1 MSSHRNLLPLAL
13 LILLPLQDL
22 PSYPIDGYSHTNIRR
37 LRYLQGVVDGSIK
50 GRKPVPGALL
60 SMEDIRL
67 QLTGPRGDSL
77 AILPAPDPALQRA
90 VNSLFPRLDESYS
103 IALLDI
109 TPGREPRYAS
119 RKEKAGY
126 QPGSVGK
133 LAVLLGFF
141 TELRKI
147 YPDSFEKCRE
157 LLCNR
162 SVRAGRW
169 ALTDEHTVSIFD
181 IEKEKLT
188 RRQVRESDVF
198 LLYEWLD
205 YMMSVSNNGAASV
218 CWREAILMRVFGER
232 YPTLS
237 REEADA
243 WFRSTRRAEVS
254 AIAVDVVNAPLRALG
269 ISDKEWRLGS
279 MFTRGGKDLVTPKGG
294 SLGSPLGLM
303 KFLVALERGACVDAE
318 SSLEMKRLFYM
329 TDRRIRYAASP
340 ALRDA
345 AVYFKSGSLYSCRS
359 EAGYACAKYKGNKE
373 NYMNSVAIVEH
384 PDGTVYLVSLMS
396 NVLKRNS
403 ASDHMALAAAIDRK
417 VRGR

>member
-1 MSSHRNLLPLAL
+1 MSLLRNLLPLAL
-13 LILLPLQDL
+13 LLLLPPQEV
-22 PSYPIDGYSHTNIRR
+22 PSYPIDGYPYTNIRR
-37 LRYLQGVVDGSIK
+37 LRYLQGVVDGSVK
-50 GRKPVPGALL
+50 GRKPVSGALL
-60 SMEDIRL
+60 SMDDIRL
-67 QLTGPRGDSL
+67 QLTGARGDSL
-77 AILPAPDPALQRA
+77 AILPAPDPAFQRA
-90 VNSLFPRLDESYS
+90 INGLFPRLDESYS

-109 TPGREPRYAS
+109 TPGRAPRYAS
-119 RKEKAGY
+119 RKEKVGY

-162 SVRAGRW
+162 SVRSGRW

-181 IEKEKLT
+181 VEKEKLT

-218 CWREAILMRVFGER
+218 CWREAILMRVFGAR

-243 WFRSTRRAEVS
+243 WFRKTPRAEVS

-269 ISDKEWRLGS
+269 ISDREWRLGS

-294 SLGSPLGLM
+294 SLGTPLGLM
-303 KFLVALERGACVDAE
+303 KFLVALERGVCVDAE

-403 ASDHMALAAAIDRK
+403 ASDHMALAASIDRK